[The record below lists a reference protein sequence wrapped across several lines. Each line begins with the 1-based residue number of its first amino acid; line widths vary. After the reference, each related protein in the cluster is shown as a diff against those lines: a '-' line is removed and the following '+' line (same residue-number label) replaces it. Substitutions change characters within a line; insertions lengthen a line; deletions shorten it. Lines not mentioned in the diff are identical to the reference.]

1 MAVVIGIATLVS
13 LRFLRKSAR
22 QVEQETKEKPVD
34 SDVSVRSRTAF
45 AEARATSA
53 ATMAGT
59 PLPLQPA
66 AGLHQGQDI
75 NALARKA
82 ERSPHRLEWKTE
94 EHRPSDTVFDLCD
107 DDQAIMAGLDSSQLQ
122 DQRYRLNIDCSTGQN
137 RYGYVP
143 PGDTL
148 RQASGYK
155 EALEALKKFAEKK
168 AGEREP
174 GILMGHFGPSWRDL
188 GLELQSASD
197 GFGVAP
203 STFLVAGGVSRG
215 VFANV
220 SEQVAHNVVLA
231 AGNSIVRYPLSVQ
244 PGETT
249 VFEFPEELDEMQLAG
264 LAISATFASNSDPN
278 RSLLITGTPGNWSG
292 RREKLAEL
300 NPPVDLLHVPEMT
313 NYFETQ
319 LWFKSPSSHPDADAG
334 RVIRAPVVIAA
345 SLDSQRKVIDIVL
358 PRIVMR
364 DGHNSPVAAIA
375 IEEAPSV
382 GFVVSPNASTLIIS
396 AGGEDYEKK

>member
-1 MAVVIGIATLVS
+1 
-13 LRFLRKSAR
+13 
-22 QVEQETKEKPVD
+22 
-34 SDVSVRSRTAF
+34 
-45 AEARATSA
+45 
-53 ATMAGT
+53 MAGK
-59 PLPLQPA
+59 PLPLPTA
-66 AGLHQGQDI
+66 AGLHQDQDI
-75 NALARKA
+75 DALARKA
-82 ERSPHRLEWKTE
+82 ERSPHRLEWTPE
-94 EHRPSDTVFDLCD
+94 EYRPSDTVFDLCD

-148 RQASGYK
+148 RQASGYN
-155 EALEALKKFAEKK
+155 EALEALKKFANKK
-168 AGEREP
+168 AGAKDP

-188 GLELQSASD
+188 GLELQSVSD
-197 GFGVAP
+197 GFGVAR

-215 VFANV
+215 LFANV

-249 VFEFPEELDEMQLAG
+249 VFEFPEELNEMQLAG
-264 LAISATFASNSDPN
+264 LAISATFAANADPN

-292 RREKLAEL
+292 PREKLVEL
-300 NPPVDLLHVPEMT
+300 NPPVDIRHVPEMT

-345 SLDSQRKVIDIVL
+345 SLDSQRKVIDVVL
-358 PRIVMR
+358 PQVVMR
-364 DGHNSPVAAIA
+364 DGQNSPVATIA
-375 IEEAPSV
+375 IEETPSV
-382 GFVVSPNASTLIIS
+382 GFVVSPDASTLIIS
-396 AGGEDYEKK
+396 AGGADYNGK